1 MRKKILA
8 IIFVLL
14 TAGVFTGCSEK
25 TKTDLKTTEETPQP
39 QKENAEPVLERLQ
52 VLAGDEI
59 LYDEALGEISETP
72 ILAMLTETA
81 KDQKRLQLK
90 QRQTRIFQLQ

>member
-8 IIFVLL
+8 ITFVLL

-81 KDQKRLQLK
+81 KDQKK
-90 QRQTRIFQLQ
+90 ITII

>member
-8 IIFVLL
+8 ITFVLL

-39 QKENAEPVLERLQ
+39 
-52 VLAGDEI
+52 
-59 LYDEALGEISETP
+59 
-72 ILAMLTETA
+72 
-81 KDQKRLQLK
+81 
-90 QRQTRIFQLQ
+90 